1 MKNKHIAVGA
11 IFTALIVVLVGLS
24 LVIPGIE
31 LLFIFFL
38 PFFASYVSFEYGIKK
53 SIPFLFA
60 SLILS
65 FLLSYITA
73 ILYIFPS
80 LISGICY
87 GLMAKKIKRIID
99 LTFIMSFIEGLLFAI
114 SILMISFVLDLNIES
129 DIATLINMDVAKF
142 KDNIYLFLFLI
153 GLTQSSLT
161 SLIVIH
167 NYQTLKLKEFELS
180 SGLLIFIF
188 HVLSIALMIIFMKT
202 SWLIRLSYGIYFV
215 TLIAQIISSFKV
227 ALKYNWIII
236 TIQIF
241 TFLFISIP
249 LLTII
254 NDSLK
259 LFVYSW
265 FLLPLVVKNCF
276 QVFNFKQ

>member
-87 GLMAKKIKRIID
+87 GIIAKKIKRIID

-129 DIATLINMDVAKF
+129 DIATLINMDVTKF